1 MATHQSK
8 LREFSIMYMS
18 VSVSVNYD
26 RIVESVEDMVEGL
39 FEQTLDT
46 PITISGTSVVME
58 IKQVANRSEYKWVE
72 CL

>member
-58 IKQVANRSEYKWVE
+58 ITQVANRSEYKWVE